1 MTDMKRYYIEVDV
14 AIDREE
20 EPWPTGNAVTEG
32 VARGLPKEYFD
43 EGDEWHIAGMR
54 TASHFAD
61 ENALSRTRDEL
72 HSAATQLS
80 ISEEELERV
89 NTLVD
94 SRGAVISDLNTK
106 LSTALDKIEDAHTQ
120 ISEGEALLTKMKGD
134 LAASEAQC
142 DMLSAN
148 QAPVRTEH
156 ISVGILDDEAET
168 LIDTLEGEV
177 GNLLYSAIEDVVR
190 DIERFQ
196 GGISDLVRDNLPI
209 MDERDLGW
217 GDDDQLQVLEAYAE
231 TMQSAADGLAHK
243 LDNIRTG
250 R

>member
-14 AIDREE
+14 VIDREE

-32 VARGLPKEYFD
+32 VAQGLPKEYFD

-61 ENALSRTRDEL
+61 ENALSRARDDL
-72 HSAATQLS
+72 HAATLQLS

-94 SRGAVISDLNTK
+94 SRDAVISDLNAK
-106 LSTALDKIEDAHTQ
+106 LSKASAERDTAL
-120 ISEGEALLTKMKGD
+120 
-134 LAASEAQC
+134 
-142 DMLSAN
+142 AN
-148 QAPVRTEH
+148 QAPVREVH

-168 LIDTLEGEV
+168 LIDALESDING
-177 GNLLYSAIEDVVR
+177 LTYSAIEDAVG
-190 DIERFQ
+190 DIEHLS
-196 GGISDLVRDNLPI
+196 GAVSDTVRDNLPI
-209 MDERDLGW
+209 MEERDMGW
-217 GDDDQLQVLEAYAE
+217 GNDDDMQILESYTE
-231 TMQSAADGLAHK
+231 TIDGALTGLKGK
-243 LDNIRTG
+243 LDNIRTA